1 MAFLLKFCTL
11 EISNETFS
19 VILKHCAREYF
30 FGGKINEIF
39 FLFRADLTQQKME
52 CMKFKYLDIQ
62 DKMERSRKLLQNAQ
76 DRIERQEQVRRT
88 VANLRQKAD
97 LYQSKLNMQKLLKES
112 GGAMPDSECGGM
124 PDIIGGCSGFDFPE
138 PIINYEEEE
147 RQQDDDEATKSG
159 MCFLKINILQ

>member
-1 MAFLLKFCTL
+1 M
-11 EISNETFS
+11 
-19 VILKHCAREYF
+19 
-30 FGGKINEIF
+30 G
-39 FLFRADLTQQKME
+39 E

-124 PDIIGGCSGFDFPE
+124 PDIIGGSGCGFDFPE

-147 RQQDDDEATKSG
+147 RQQDDDEATKSENDHEEISEEVEDA
-159 MCFLKINILQ
+159 LAIKLEETVHSL